1 MRHQPR
7 LCFARTEAKLD
18 EISPL
23 YPLLPSLGG
32 LINIFYRTEFLRFLK
47 NMYKGTVIFSAMEVV
62 YFCC

>member
-32 LINIFYRTEFLRFLK
+32 LINIFYRIEFLRFFHFK
-47 NMYKGTVIFSAMEVV
+47 KYV
-62 YFCC
+62 